1 MPAIK
6 PQSTPVE
13 SPLDS
18 FMLAMI
24 HIGKNRRALEALF
37 GEQARVAL
45 EDIAMLTQENVY
57 IGLRTRWVRRVA
69 VPMTR
74 AYLALHAGEQSDTQR
89 ASTAKEI
96 LEQCDDVV
104 LAGAS
109 VNWINTVF
117 LAPKEP
123 TP

>member
-1 MPAIK
+1 
-6 PQSTPVE
+6 
-13 SPLDS
+13 
-18 FMLAMI
+18 MLAML
-24 HIGKNRRALEALF
+24 HIGKNRKALEPIFSDGA
-37 GEQARVAL
+37 GRVAL
-45 EDIAMLTQENVY
+45 EDIAMLMEENVY

-74 AYLALHAGEQSDTQR
+74 AYLALHAEGQSDAQR

-96 LEQCDDVV
+96 LDQCDDDA
-104 LAGAS
+104 LAVAS

-117 LAPKEP
+117 LAPKET